1 MQNQSI
7 PQPLVSFNNLSI
19 DEANAIFAALEELPF
34 KRVGGLINKLVQQVN
49 QQLNPAP
56 APAPAIDGGSDGS
69 SESASDASTAP
80 GLSAP
85 E

>member
-1 MQNQSI
+1 MQNQLA
-7 PQPLVSFNNLSI
+7 PQPSVAFLDLSI
-19 DEANAIFAALEELPF
+19 DEANTIFAALEELPH

-56 APAPAIDGGSDGS
+56 PAPVSVDS
-69 SESASDASTAP
+69 SASDAAAAP

>member
-1 MQNQSI
+1 MQEQSV
-7 PQPLVSFNNLSI
+7 PQPKVSFIDLSI
-19 DEANAIFAALEELPF
+19 DEANAVFAALEELPF

-56 APAPAIDGGSDGS
+56 ASNGGS
-69 SESASDASTAP
+69 ESGSDAAIAP